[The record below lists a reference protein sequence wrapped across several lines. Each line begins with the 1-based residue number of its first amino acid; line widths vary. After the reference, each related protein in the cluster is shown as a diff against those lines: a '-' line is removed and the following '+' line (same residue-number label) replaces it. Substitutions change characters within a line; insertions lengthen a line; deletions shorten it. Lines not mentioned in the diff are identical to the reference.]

1 MKRATPEDVKKY
13 GTSVALTTET
23 DGHQHGIDSYE
34 RGCDCGCVNLTIDY
48 SSDTDGNSHSHP
60 ITLEP
65 LAIGASIGHSHDIDA
80 SLVVKTHNGGPH
92 MVTKNDD
99 TTTTTDE
106 PTLETVQAENQ
117 RLTAIV
123 GLSTEERAHFDAL
136 PDDMR
141 STFLGKSAADRRAE
155 IVAKNDA
162 DPVVYTTTDGVE
174 IRKSAGEAMIAI
186 AKSNDELRKAND
198 SLVKAREQDAL
209 EKRAD
214 VELSH
219 LPGDLQSRA
228 ALLKAAES
236 IPDEKQRDTALAALK
251 SQNNTAKGAYR
262 TLGHGGGLG
271 EPSSDEDSLDK
282 MAKSIAEKEGI
293 TYHQAYAKAI
303 TSPEGREIY
312 AKSLDPTTT

>member
-1 MKRATPEDVKKY
+1 MDVPAQQGATAAIMKRATPENAIV
-13 GTSVALTTET
+13 VN
-23 DGHQHGIDSYE
+23 GHVHD
-34 RGCDCGCVNLTIDY
+34 L
-48 SSDTDGNSHSHP
+48 DTFTKAVLE
-60 ITLEP
+60 TLEK
-65 LAIGASIGHSHDIDA
+65 GAPNMAEES
-80 SLVVKTHNGGPH
+80 TQTN
-92 MVTKNDD
+92 
-99 TTTTTDE
+99 E

-123 GLSTEERAHFDAL
+123 SLSSEERTHFDAL
-136 PDDMR
+136 PEDMR

-219 LPGDLQSRA
+219 LPGDIQSRA

-236 IPDEKQRDTALAALK
+236 IPDDKQRETALAALK
-251 SQNNTAKGAYR
+251 SQNETAKGAYR

-282 MAKSIAEKEGI
+282 MAKSLQEKNPDMSYEV
-293 TYHQAYAKAI
+293 AYAEAL

-312 AKSLDPTTT
+312 AKSLDPATT